1 MMEYIFFSLLRNA
14 LWDRDKDIPQSLS
27 QKEIGSILR
36 MAGEQAVTGLIACA
50 IIENNINIGKTA
62 PIQLIALSQQIKAA
76 NIKLNKEISE
86 FVSLM
91 NSNDKDYII
100 VKGQTVAALYKEPYT
115 RMPGDIDFYVKDY
128 KGTAETLSN
137 EWHITLPEKLIDKEA
152 SFTHNHSLYEIH
164 KTLIEFGSKKHQQYW
179 EQLMETSPCLID
191 IDGVQVKSL
200 DPTLYAVYVFLH
212 LFFHFIYE
220 GVGLR
225 QLCDW
230 AMVLHVWKDK
240 IDKNKLQEIL
250 HELGIEKAYCA
261 FGYILLDKLGLEYF
275 PLAISV
281 KDIDTSHKI
290 LKDIMR
296 VGNFGKYGRKGKKGK
311 WSYKFETMRLTFRN
325 VFKYYSLAP
334 KEIGLMIPKLVK
346 MNLKLIASRN

>member
-1 MMEYIFFSLLRNA
+1 MEDTFFALLRSA
-14 LWDRDKDIPQSLS
+14 LW
-27 QKEIGSILR
+27 G
-36 MAGEQAVTGLIACA
+36 AGEELPASLTSTELSNIMQMADKQAVAGLVANA
-50 IIENNINIGKTA
+50 IIQNKINIGKSA
-62 PIQLIALSQQIKAA
+62 PIKLFALSQQIKAS
-76 NIKLNKEISE
+76 NINLNKEIAE

-91 NSNDKDYII
+91 NSNDIDYFI
-100 VKGQTVAALYKEPYT
+100 VKGQTVAALYREQHT
-115 RMPGDIDFYVKDY
+115 RMSGDIDFYVKDY
-128 KGTAETLSN
+128 KRTTETLSK

-152 SFTHNHSLYEIH
+152 SFTHNNSLYEIH
-164 KTLIEFGSKKHQQYW
+164 KTFVEFGSKGHQKYW
-179 EQLMETSPCLID
+179 DELTKTPPYPID
-191 IDGVQVKSL
+191 IDGVKVNTFE
-200 DPTLYAVYVFLH
+200 PTLYAVYVFIH
-212 LFFHFIYE
+212 LFFHFIRE

-230 AMVLHVWKDK
+230 AMVLQEWKDE

-296 VGNFGKYGRKGKKGK
+296 VGNFGKYGRKNKKGK

-325 VFKYYSLAP
+325 VFKYYGLAP
-334 KEIGLMIPKLVK
+334 KEIGLMIPKLVRL
-346 MNLKLIASRN
+346 NLKLITSRN